1 MEKEI
6 DGGVFSEI
14 RKEELKKQAN
24 NNNGQKE
31 NENQFITGDPSMI
44 TTDEVF
50 ALLGEQVVKAKNWAK
65 IALTWNRNF
74 NALKQSIS
82 QRELQTASMAKQNQE
97 LKESNSKYIMANQ
110 ILDKRIT
117 ELNMQMKEKDLR
129 NGNNEKAYKELEAK
143 HNQLEKTNN
152 ESNIDIKNLLGDIE
166 KLKAFIEESDKENAS
181 LKEKIV
187 TGKKKNRKSTKN

>member
-6 DGGVFSEI
+6 DGGEFTK
-14 RKEELKKQAN
+14 KEEKP
-24 NNNGQKE
+24 GG
-31 NENQFITGDPSMI
+31 ENQFITGDPSMI

-110 ILDKRIT
+110 TLDKRIT
-117 ELNMQMKEKDLR
+117 DLNTQAKEKDNKLYLC
-129 NGNNEKAYKELEAK
+129 EKSYKELEAEY
-143 HNQLEKTNN
+143 NQLEKTNN
-152 ESNIDIKNLLGDIE
+152 ELNIDIKNLLGDIE
-166 KLKAFIEESDKENAS
+166 KLKAFIEESDKEDVI
-181 LKEKIV
+181 LKEKI
-187 TGKKKNRKSTKN
+187 TAKGKKAKKPKA

>member
-6 DGGVFSEI
+6 DGGEFTK
-14 RKEELKKQAN
+14 KEEKP
-24 NNNGQKE
+24 GG
-31 NENQFITGDPSMI
+31 ENQFITGDPSMI

-50 ALLGEQVVKAKNWAK
+50 ALLGEQMVKAKNWAK
-65 IALTWNRNF
+65 IALAWNKNF
-74 NALKQSIS
+74 NTLKQSIT
-82 QRELQTASMAKQNQE
+82 QKEFQTASIGKQNQE
-97 LKESNSKYIMANQ
+97 LKSSNDKFIITNQ
-110 ILDKRIT
+110 NLDKRIT
-117 ELNMQMKEKDLR
+117 DLNAQIRDYSIKIALS
-129 NGNNEKAYKELEAK
+129 EKAYKELEAK

-166 KLKAFIEESDKENAS
+166 KLKACIEESDKEIAS